1 MLKRMSAG
9 VLATLMVLIAWTV
22 PASALPSQTP
32 DAVWM
37 VNASVRALELVN
49 GVIWIGGKFT
59 KLQESD
65 SHGATYITVAGLAA
79 LDATTGAPV
88 PGLHLPILGSLSGVP
103 YVYDLSYGDGVL
115 YVGGKFDSVD
125 GQTRVDL
132 AAIDPTTGQVLP
144 FHGPDALR
152 RVDAVLAAPA
162 GGVYAA
168 GTQPLSFFD
177 ATGKNVKGFTRQK
190 TSIGADSPNGA
201 VFKDIVFGPDGNL
214 FVAGAYDAL
223 NDEPHHVVAKVN
235 ATTGDVDDAWHL
247 GGNVGVNA
255 IGVKLSLDY
264 ANDAMYAAIGGSDY
278 VARYRISDGGVVWKR
293 DTSGA
298 TQVVAQDGV
307 GNLIV
312 GGHFQWISDAEGEM
326 CGKNTDPSF
335 ECTKRLR
342 LAAVNQD
349 TGALDPSWAPAVT
362 PLYLGIFAIVVDG
375 TRVHLGGDFKAISGV
390 PRLFYARLS

>member
-1 MLKRMSAG
+1 MPKRLSA
-9 VLATLMVLIAWTV
+9 ALIASLLMLLVWAV

-37 VNASVRALELVN
+37 VNGSVRALQLVN

-59 KLQESD
+59 QMRSD
-65 SHGATYITVAGLAA
+65 AAGTSTIAVDGLAA
-79 LDATTGAPV
+79 LDATTGLPV
-88 PGLHLPILGSLSGVP
+88 PGLHLPVFGSLTGAP
-103 YVYDLSYGDGVL
+103 YVYDLSAYGGVM

-132 AAIDPTTGQVLP
+132 AAIDTTTGLLLP

-152 RVDAVLAAPA
+152 KVEAVLAAPG

-168 GTQPLSFFD
+168 GAQPLSYFD
-177 ATGKNVKGFTRQK
+177 ATGTNVKGFTRQK
-190 TSIGADSPNGA
+190 TSIAPNSPNGA
-201 VFKDIVFGPDGNL
+201 VIKDIVFGPDGNL
-214 FVAGAYDAL
+214 FVAGAFDAL
-223 NDEPHHVVAKVN
+223 NDEPHHVVAKVD
-235 ATTGDVDDAWHL
+235 AITGDVDDAWHL

-264 ANDAMYAAIGGSDY
+264 ANDAMYSAIGGSDY
-278 VARYRISDGGVVWKR
+278 VARYRISDGSNVWKR

-298 TQVVAQDGV
+298 TQVVAQDGL

-312 GGHFQWISDAEGEM
+312 GGHFQWISSAVGQM
-326 CGKNTDPSF
+326 CGKNTMPTYQ
-335 ECTKRLR
+335 CTPRLR
-342 LAAVNQD
+342 LAAVDQD
-349 TGALDPSWAPAVT
+349 TGALDPNWAPDVT

-375 TRVHLGGDFKAISGV
+375 THVHLGGDFKAIEGV
-390 PRLFYARLS
+390 SRLFYARLS